1 MAMATIVPVILAGGK
16 GERFWPLSRQDRPK
30 QFLKILPEGK
40 SLIRATAERLVPLAE
55 GWDGLFVATS
65 RALASKILEEL
76 PELPLENLILEP
88 EPKDTAAAVAWTTL
102 QVRAR
107 YGEDAVLGLFP
118 ADHYIAPA
126 KAFRSTIKDGAIYA
140 LEQSAI
146 LTFGIYPTHPATGYG
161 YIERGETASLAG
173 ELSVFKVS
181 RFTEK
186 PDRATAEA
194 YLETERFY
202 WNSGIFVF
210 RAKTMLEELARHA
223 PNVIGPLKTRGVEG
237 FHEVPRTSIDYAVM
251 ERTER
256 AYVIPAPF
264 TWDDLGDWTALE
276 RLLGTENGNIELAKH
291 VGIDTNGAI
300 IYATAKDEV
309 VVTIGLKD
317 VVIVRDGNVTLV
329 AKKSR
334 IQEIKHLLKYI
345 KQKQEFKNIT

>member
-1 MAMATIVPVILAGGK
+1 MAMIVPVILAGGK

-76 PELPLENLILEP
+76 PELPPENLILEP

-126 KAFRSTIKDGAIYA
+126 EAFRSAVADGAGYA
-140 LEQSAI
+140 HEQGAI

-161 YIERGETASLAG
+161 YIERGESAGLVG
-173 ELSVFKVS
+173 ELSVYKVS

-186 PDRATAEA
+186 PDRAKAEA

-210 RAKTMLEELARHA
+210 PVRTMLEELKHHA
-223 PNVIGPLKTRGVEG
+223 PDVIGPLETLGAEG
-237 FHEVPRTSIDYAVM
+237 FSKVPRTSIDYAVM

-276 RLLGTENGNIELAKH
+276 RLLGSEGRNVELAKH
-291 VGIDTNGAI
+291 IGIDTNGAI

-309 VVTIGLKD
+309 VVTLGLED

-334 IQEIKHLLKYI
+334 IQEIKSLLKRF
-345 KQKQEFKNIT
+345 KQEQGFENLA